1 MNDKDPY
8 NMHNKTEMDQERPS
22 STVLKWTPIII
33 AFVALIV
40 SWRSCYLAQ
49 NAHDLSQKTFLVE
62 NRPYLNVKT
71 LPDPTT
77 GSYIKASKKGEKTVR
92 VEVFYKITNVGKT
105 PANEII
111 SHSTATFA
119 IPDVKLPTK
128 KAIIHKSLGPIS
140 LGPGESIVGT
150 HGFNMHVAQ
159 ASEVKLL
166 IDKLRT
172 GKFSIFDE
180 LVFNYRSDIRDGLE
194 CSKTLEYE
202 FTEKGSKRGKSLPD
216 VCK

>member
-1 MNDKDPY
+1 
-8 NMHNKTEMDQERPS
+8 MDQES
-22 STVLKWTPIII
+22 HYSTVLKWAAIITAI
-33 AFVALIV
+33 VALLV
-40 SWRSCYLAQ
+40 SGRSCHIAQ
-49 NAHDLSQKTFLVE
+49 NALELSQKTFLVE
-62 NRPYLNVKT
+62 NRPYLNVKA
-71 LPDPTT
+71 LPDPAT
-77 GSYIKASKKGEKTVR
+77 GSYIKASKNGEKTVR

-128 KAIIHKSLGPIS
+128 KPIIYKNLGPIS

-180 LVFNYRSDIRDGLE
+180 VVFNYRSDMGDGLE

-202 FTEKGSKRGKSLPD
+202 YTEKGHRIEESLPD